1 MLNTKH
7 LLLIILLLL
16 VFGAAQAQT
25 LTLQQA
31 YELAAKNYPN
41 IKQQAV
47 FDAATELKLK
57 NLTTKYFPQPS
68 INGQVTYQSDV
79 VKFPD
84 QFSAVLKVDVPKTH
98 AQAYAEIDQVIY
110 DGGAVKAQKQMEHA
124 DHDVNIQNLQVDL
137 YSVKSRVNSLFF
149 TELILQQK
157 QQILDSNAHVL
168 QVRID
173 QLNSAYKNGALLES
187 EVLKLKAE
195 LLKIEQSTDENN
207 ASRKALTDAL
217 SVLLGQTV
225 TPAMDFVSP
234 TDLETASQSILLNGN
249 ANNAIDTGL
258 LQIRPEYKLFQ
269 LQKQK
274 LEVTKKSI
282 LVGNLPKLYAFGQ
295 AGVAYPNQFNFID
308 TKAKGYYLVG
318 AKLSWNL
325 GSWYTSGR
333 EKRLVGLQQQAVEI
347 QQSNF
352 QRNLDLANANDNGEI
367 NRLQELVK
375 KDNEIIQTYS
385 RILQLSTSQ
394 LQNGTITAADYIT
407 DLNAE
412 TQARLNQ
419 QLHTVQLN
427 QARANFITNQGL
439 PNAQYK

>member
-1 MLNTKH
+1 
-7 LLLIILLLL
+7 LLG
-16 VFGAAQAQT
+16 FGKANADT

-31 YELAAKNYPN
+31 YDLAAKNYPN

-47 FDAATELKLK
+47 FDAATEMKLK
-57 NLTTKYFPQPS
+57 NLTSKYFPQPS
-68 INGQVTYQSDV
+68 VNGQVTYQSDV

-84 QFSAVLKVDVPKTH
+84 QFSSFLKVDVPKTH
-98 AQAYAEIDQVIY
+98 AQLYAELDQVIY
-110 DGGAVKAQKQMEHA
+110 DGGGVKAQKQLEQA
-124 DHDVNIQNLQVDL
+124 DHDVNVQNLQVDV
-137 YSVKSRVNSLFF
+137 YGVKSRVNSLFF
-149 TELILQQK
+149 TELVLQQK
-157 QQILDSNAHVL
+157 QEILYSNTHVL
-168 QVRID
+168 QVRVN

-195 LLKIEQSTDENN
+195 LLKVEQSTDENN

-217 SVLLGQTV
+217 TVLLGQAI
-225 TPAMDFVSP
+225 TPATSFVVPS
-234 TDLETASQSILLNGN
+234 DLEMATQMVGPSGTPV
-249 ANNAIDTGL
+249 DTGL
-258 LQIRPEYKLFQ
+258 AQIRPEYKLFD
-269 LQKQK
+269 LQNHK
-274 LEVTKKSI
+274 LELAKKS
-282 LVGNLPKLYAFGQ
+282 VKVNNLPKLYAFGQ

-333 EKRLVGLQQQAVEI
+333 EKKLVSLQQQAVDI

-352 QRNLDLANANDNGEI
+352 QRNLDLAKANDNGEI
-367 NRLQELVK
+367 NRLKELVK

-394 LQNGTITAADYIT
+394 LDNGTITTADYIT

-427 QARANFITNQGL
+427 QARANYITNQGL